1 MPAATQRE
9 ALQRLSGTLQ
19 NLYGPTET
27 TIHVTQWTCRDDGSS
42 QVPIGR
48 PISQTQA
55 YVLDGSLNEVPAG
68 VAGELYLGASTWLG
82 AT

>member
-1 MPAATQRE
+1 RLRYIICGGEAMPAATQSE
-9 ALQRLSGTLQ
+9 ALRRLKGASLQ

-48 PISQTQA
+48 PISETSA
-55 YVLDGSLNEVPAG
+55 WVLDGQLEP
-68 VAGELYLGASTWLG
+68 VA
-82 AT
+82 